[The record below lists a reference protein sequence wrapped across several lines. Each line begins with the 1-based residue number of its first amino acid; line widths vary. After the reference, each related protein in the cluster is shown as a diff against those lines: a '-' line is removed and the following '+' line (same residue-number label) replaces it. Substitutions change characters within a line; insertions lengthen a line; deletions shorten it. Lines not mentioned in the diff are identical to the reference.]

1 MPERVAVEVGRS
13 GGSPVGSQCD
23 AVEEAAVSNAPE
35 LYSSVAVDEIARHRR
50 GADTPGVAIDA
61 EPLGRVAGEV
71 ASVTP
76 VMTVERRYGS
86 PVCRRL
92 TCESSVLTCEAS
104 SSRTQI
110 RTAASLSACVHSGV
124 CVWFNSTWFSLLYT
138 FLVHVPGLIIKKS
151 PAGVMT
157 VKCRQIDSCMT
168 VMTENDSRRWT
179 Q

>member
-13 GGSPVGSQCD
+13 GGSPVGSQCG
-23 AVEEAAVSNAPE
+23 AVEEAAVSNAPKV
-35 LYSSVAVDEIARHRR
+35 YSDVAVEEISRHRR

-92 TCESSVLTCEAS
+92 TRESSVLTCEAS

-110 RTAASLSACVHSGV
+110 RTAASLFACVHSG
-124 CVWFNSTWFSLLYT
+124 VWFNSTWFSLLYT

-157 VKCRQIDSCMT
+157 VKCRQIDSCI
-168 VMTENDSRRWT
+168 DCHDRK
-179 Q
+179 

>member
-71 ASVTP
+71 AS
-76 VMTVERRYGS
+76 MTLVITLERRS
-86 PVCRRL
+86 IPRVCRRPAPEASAT
-92 TCESSVLTCEAS
+92 TCEGRA
-104 SSRTQI
+104 
-110 RTAASLSACVHSGV
+110 
-124 CVWFNSTWFSLLYT
+124 
-138 FLVHVPGLIIKKS
+138 
-151 PAGVMT
+151 
-157 VKCRQIDSCMT
+157 
-168 VMTENDSRRWT
+168 
-179 Q
+179 

>member
-13 GGSPVGSQCD
+13 GGSPVRSQCD

-35 LYSSVAVDEIARHRR
+35 LYSDVAVDEIARHRR

-76 VMTVERRYGS
+76 VMTLEHRYGS
-86 PVCRRL
+86 RTCRKPANRMTAL
-92 TCESSVLTCEAS
+92 IGEAS

-110 RTAASLSACVHSGV
+110 RTAASLSSMCASWRLVQFELV
-124 CVWFNSTWFSLLYT
+124 LY
-138 FLVHVPGLIIKKS
+138 FIRFPGTRTC
-151 PAGVMT
+151 G
-157 VKCRQIDSCMT
+157 
-168 VMTENDSRRWT
+168 
-179 Q
+179 